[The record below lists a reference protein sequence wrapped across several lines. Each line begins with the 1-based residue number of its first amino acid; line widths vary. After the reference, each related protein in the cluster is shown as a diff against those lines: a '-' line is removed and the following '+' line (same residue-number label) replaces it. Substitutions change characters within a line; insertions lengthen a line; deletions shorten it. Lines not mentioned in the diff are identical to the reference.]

1 MHVFHISFCFVTDGP
16 PAHHLQCTEMNIPS
30 VLLHSGLW
38 NLVCVSNSISY
49 GSTSQKNLCPP
60 VLILHGNLINLN
72 WNIYMQWKRGMK
84 DFVNK
89 FRWRYTTCLWV
100 FFLPYVF
107 YESKLRLIIRIV
119 SLVRHPARRN
129 QSGNASLGKVPLSFL
144 LHCPK
149 TGQSIC
155 KSLIKEACWCCM
167 YKLCFCF
174 NSSPPPSLVSL
185 QSWH

>member
-1 MHVFHISFCFVTDGP
+1 
-16 PAHHLQCTEMNIPS
+16 
-30 VLLHSGLW
+30 
-38 NLVCVSNSISY
+38 
-49 GSTSQKNLCPP
+49 
-60 VLILHGNLINLN
+60 
-72 WNIYMQWKRGMK
+72 MQWKRGTK

-174 NSSPPPSLVSL
+174 NSSPPPVWCLCKVDIKALVSQCEQKTKSN
-185 QSWH
+185 QSYWRLGVKRYSLHSGFIIYVRPEINVFH